1 MDVRATASG
10 RFKSFDPP
18 FHSFHLWSFQVSLS
32 NKVVGV
38 IRPHDGKRCRKLVE
52 EFKTQ
57 YTISCTN
64 WTLLIT
70 CAVEKTAPFQ
80 SRPPFPCG
88 PMTSFHGF
96 SISRQ
101 PSSPWPTDVLLR
113 CRPMPGVR
121 TDAAGRVTADLGAPG
136 APGVPIELFRFR
148 RSFQSNSIAKMC
160 PIWSIYIYMSILCF
174 ITLSKHK
181 LSVSPTSSALRSK
194 KPSLTSHVSRGLTV
208 QPIIW
213 ESIYAMSPPRC
224 RTSKGGWI
232 FTTHTPGRGKVA
244 YAGQWARHRR

>member
-1 MDVRATASG
+1 MHDFVHELNTTDHMCCGKDGPLSE
-10 RFKSFDPP
+10 PT
-18 FHSFHLWSFQVSLS
+18 SLS
-32 NKVVGV
+32 M
-38 IRPHDGKRCRKLVE
+38 RSHDFLPW
-52 EFKTQ
+52 
-57 YTISCTN
+57 I
-64 WTLLIT
+64 LHI
-70 CAVEKTAPFQ
+70 KTALLTLADG
-80 SRPPFPCG
+80 R
-88 PMTSFHGF
+88 T
-96 SISRQ
+96 
-101 PSSPWPTDVLLR
+101 PS
-113 CRPMPGVR
+113 
-121 TDAAGRVTADLGAPG
+121 PG

-224 RTSKGGWI
+224 RTSKGG
-232 FTTHTPGRGKVA
+232 
-244 YAGQWARHRR
+244 